1 MLKTTS
7 ADLARHIDQLALG
20 DEQTF
25 HCVDEHNPE
34 AAFHFNQELQRLR
47 HARRIALLIGKKT
60 GYTHSQDT
68 VMLVRRTS

>member
-20 DEQTF
+20 GEQTF
-25 HCVDEHNPE
+25 FCEDADNPE

-47 HARRIALLIGKKT
+47 RERRVALLLGKST

-68 VMLVRRTS
+68 VMRIRRTS

>member
-47 HARRIALLIGKKT
+47 RERRVVLLIRKST

-68 VMLVRRTS
+68 VVRVCRTS